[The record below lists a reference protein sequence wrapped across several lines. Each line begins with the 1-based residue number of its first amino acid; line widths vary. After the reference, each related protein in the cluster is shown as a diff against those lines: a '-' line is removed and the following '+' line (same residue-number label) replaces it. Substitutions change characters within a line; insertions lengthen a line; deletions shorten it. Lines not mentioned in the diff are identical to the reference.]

1 VKKKDE
7 GVPLFGGFIVAGQS
21 QEMPERASTE
31 LASVIN
37 KKSLTNEFYIHAP
50 ERMQMIH

>member
-1 VKKKDE
+1 M
-7 GVPLFGGFIVAGQS
+7 PLFGGFIVAGQS

-31 LASVIN
+31 LASAIN
-37 KKSLTNEFYIHAP
+37 KKKSLTNEFYIHAP